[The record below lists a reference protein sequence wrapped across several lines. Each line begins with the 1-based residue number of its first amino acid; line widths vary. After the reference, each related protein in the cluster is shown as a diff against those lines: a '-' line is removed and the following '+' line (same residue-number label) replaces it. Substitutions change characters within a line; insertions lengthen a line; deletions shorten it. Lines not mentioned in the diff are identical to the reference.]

1 MVLMDFTRFSLI
13 SEWILLDW
21 QRLDDINFDVVDLD
35 DQLRIVVSRARFD
48 YVFYLG
54 LKVL

>member
-1 MVLMDFTRFSLI
+1 MDFTRFSLI